1 MGRLDTAV
9 AAGVELR
16 GAGWLCV
23 GLGGGLFGFGLALSG
38 MVRPEVVLDFLM
50 FRDFGLLLVLGGA
63 ALTAML
69 AFRLAPRL
77 LRQPLLGGWFH
88 LHPARIDRR
97 SIVGAALFGIGWGI
111 SGVCPAPAVAGLGA
125 GDWRLLWSAAGMF
138 LGAWIQGRWFARGA

>member
-38 MVRPEVVLDFLM
+38 MVRPEVVLDFLT

>member
-1 MGRLDTAV
+1 MGRSDTAV

-23 GLGGGLFGFGLALSG
+23 GLGGGMFGFGLALSG

-125 GDWRLLWSAAGMF
+125 GDWRLLWNAAGMF